1 MYAGPEESIEQVDRR
16 ISMLEYRLALSPP
29 SNPTLH
35 VGFMILAGARGRR
48 YTLSQDKEDIE
59 KSILHYAKGILLPF
73 PPSDRP
79 HMAYALFGLAT
90 ALILRSKH
98 LGQLEDIKFSVQY
111 FRYLRS
117 SHIRIPNLTH
127 ETLSQVLVAAL
138 ADQVKLEAGTATPN
152 IGEMVVL
159 CHELLAEDALI
170 GSSRSTVAALTMA
183 VWEEH
188 CRGEHVEPLDQVVEY
203 LREVRKVRS
212 PGLDQEY
219 LDVELGKALYIRFN
233 QSLTNEDRQEAMAL
247 FDGVIASHLPG
258 HTQNSYVSEAAMY
271 AMILAMQR
279 YALGQDPA
287 DLEDAISRCR
297 TWFTYASGDAL
308 YFRRDVAQFLGHL
321 MKMRFDYFGLTEGL
335 QEVHSTTLDF
345 FSLSSPLGSDM
356 PKETL
361 AGWLCPPAVRAASC
375 TMTELEEKLQH
386 LRELLP
392 KTPPG
397 TLDHNNRLDALV
409 YWCQAKS
416 RGGIKH
422 CQAVLTSTSRNF
434 MPRPFY
440 SVWLI
445 DALFTA
451 FERSHRIEYLEESIS
466 LNLSLLKMK
475 GMRQIRFGLLQ
486 RHIVFLFDWQMILG
500 SIQGWEE
507 ILVVF
512 PLGVDDEYTS
522 LPDRLKWAG
531 GWASLAR
538 ASGHPSVLPA
548 YKSAMSLMQGSLVF
562 APTLGTQHTQLAARA
577 GIEGLIPS
585 DYVSY
590 LVQIGQL
597 EQAIEALEQGRALLW
612 SELRGFRT
620 SVDRLRKAD
629 PTLAEKFSTI
639 SRELETLTTSTLPSG
654 KGGMYEG
661 EGQDQE
667 GVDAV
672 GRTVK
677 KHKKLLETRDALI
690 SQIQQLPGFEGSFR
704 APSFSTIRAAASHGP
719 VIILNHCRWRS
730 DVLILLHDAPP
741 SLVPTVD
748 DLYGR
753 ANEWRDQLLDT
764 RNEFSLDSKKYQRA
778 LRSILESLFEYVGR
792 PVIDRLREL
801 KIPEQSRVWWCPTSV
816 FCSLPLHAMGPIPS
830 ENNSKLYFS
839 DLYISSYT
847 PTLSALV
854 EARAPSRWTTD
865 NPSLLVVAQPDAS
878 LPGVRGEMGVIKKLL
893 GESAH
898 CLVLR
903 NATAATV
910 AENLGSHP
918 LAHFACHGNLETGKP
933 FEASFKL
940 FGDDRL
946 TLLDIVRSRL
956 PTAEFAFLSAC
967 HTAELTDQSA
977 ADEALHLTAAM
988 QYCGF
993 RSVVGTM
1000 WAMADTDGRDLV
1012 GHFYKTM
1019 FSSSSDGDLDRLPH
1033 HRRSAKALR
1042 DAKGMTLERWV
1053 NFVHYGA

>member
-1 MYAGPEESIEQVDRR
+1 
-16 ISMLEYRLALSPP
+16 MLECRMALSPP
-29 SNPTLH
+29 SNPTRYI
-35 VGFMILAGARGRR
+35 GFIILAGARGRR
-48 YTLSQDKEDIE
+48 YTLSQEKEDIE
-59 KSILHYAKGILLPF
+59 KSILYYTEGILHPF
-73 PPSDRP
+73 PPSDGP
-79 HMAYALFGLAT
+79 HMAFALFGLAT
-90 ALILRSKH
+90 ALVLRSKH
-98 LGQLEDIKFSVQY
+98 LGRLEDIKLSVRY
-111 FRYLRS
+111 FRYLRNS
-117 SHIRIPNLTH
+117 RIRTTITR
-127 ETLSQVLVAAL
+127 EMLSQVLVAAL
-138 ADQVKLEAGTATPN
+138 ADHVRLEAGNATPN

-170 GSSRSTVAALTMA
+170 GSSSSNIAALTTA
-183 VWEEH
+183 VYEEH
-188 CRGEHVEPLDQVVEY
+188 CRGEHVEPLDEVVEY
-203 LREVRKVRS
+203 LRSVRKACS

-233 QSLTNEDRQEAMAL
+233 QSLANKDRQEAMAL
-247 FDGVIASHLPG
+247 FDKVIASHLPG
-258 HTQNSYVSEAAMY
+258 HAPNSYVSEAATY
-271 AMILAMQR
+271 ATILAMQR
-279 YALGQDPA
+279 FALGQNPA

-297 TWFTYASGDAL
+297 SWFTYASGDML
-308 YFRRDVAQFLGHL
+308 YFRRDVAQFLGKF
-321 MKMRFDYFGLTEGL
+321 METRFDYLGLTEGL
-335 QEVHSTTLDF
+335 QEARSTTSDF
-345 FSLSSPLGSDM
+345 FSVSSSLGPDM

-361 AGWLCPPAVRAASC
+361 AGWLSPPAVRAASC
-375 TMTELEEKLQH
+375 STTELEEKLQH
-386 LRELLP
+386 FRELLS

-397 TLDHNNRLDALV
+397 TLDHNNCLDALV
-409 YWCQAKS
+409 YWCQAKFF
-416 RGGIKH
+416 RTDDIADLEEAIKH
-422 CQAVLTSTSRNF
+422 CRAALNSTGRNF
-434 MPRPFY
+434 MPRLFY

-451 FERSHRIEYLEESIS
+451 FERNHGIEYLEESIS

-475 GMRQIRFGLLQ
+475 SWRQVRFRLLQ
-486 RHIVFLFDWQMILG
+486 RHLIFLSARQRILG
-500 SIQGWEE
+500 SMQGWEE
-507 ILVVF
+507 ILAVF
-512 PLGVDDEYTS
+512 PLGVDDEYTG
-522 LPDRLKWAG
+522 LPDRFT
-531 GWASLAR
+531 WASSWATLAR
-538 ASGHPSVLPA
+538 ASGHPSVLAA
-548 YKSAMSLMQGSLVF
+548 YRSAMSLMQGSLVF
-562 APTLGTQHTQLAARA
+562 APTLGTQHAQLAAKA
-577 GIEGLIPS
+577 GMEGMITS

-590 LVQIGQL
+590 LVQIGQS

-620 SVDRLRKAD
+620 SIDRLRKAD

-639 SRELETLTTSTLPSG
+639 SRELETLTTSTLPCG

-677 KHKKLLETRDALI
+677 RHKNLFETRDALI
-690 SQIQQLPGFEGSFR
+690 SQIQQLPGFERSFR
-704 APSFSTIRAAASHGP
+704 APSFSTLRAAASHGP
-719 VIILNHCRWRS
+719 VIIPNHCRWRS
-730 DVLILLHDAPP
+730 DILILLHDAPP

-753 ANEWRDQLLDT
+753 ANEWKDQLLDT
-764 RNEFSLDSKKYQRA
+764 RNKFSLDSEEYQQA
-778 LRSILESLFEYVGR
+778 LRSILEGLYEYVGR

-801 KIPEQSRVWWCPTSV
+801 KVPEQSRVWWCPTSV

-830 ENNSKLYFS
+830 ENKTKLYFS
-839 DLYISSYT
+839 DVYISSYT
-847 PTLSALV
+847 PTLSALI
-854 EARAPSRWTTD
+854 EARAPSRWSTN

-878 LPGVRGEMGVIKKLL
+878 LPGVRGEMAVIKKLL

-898 CLVLR
+898 CLVSR

-910 AENLGSHP
+910 AEKLGSHP

-933 FEASFKL
+933 FDAAFKL
-940 FGDDRL
+940 FGEDRL

-967 HTAELTDQSA
+967 HTAELTDESA

-1012 GHFYKTM
+1012 GNFYKTM
-1019 FSSSSDGDLDRLPH
+1019 FSSSDGDLERLPH
-1033 HRRSAKALR
+1033 HKRSAKALR
-1042 DAKGMTLERWV
+1042 DAVRELRRKKGMTLERWV